1 MSESTTLLFNA
12 PLPPDHRSGFVAI
25 IGKPNVGKSTLL
37 NTWMGFKIAA
47 VSPKPQTTRNRLLGI
62 LTQANA
68 QVIFIDTPGIHQP
81 RSKLADYMV
90 NTALGALREADVILF
105 LVDGSEPLS
114 QADRAIAG
122 YCAQT
127 QAPVILVLNKTD
139 MHSADASIR
148 QEYEAL
154 GNWNQVAAISALKGT
169 GCQELF
175 SCVIDLL
182 PLGPRFYPED
192 QTTDQQERFIAAEL
206 IREQALKL
214 LEQEVPHALAVVV
227 DEFKVRDNGITFI
240 AATILCEKDS
250 HKGIIIG
257 KGGAKLKQIGQQ
269 SRLELEK
276 LLLGKVFLE
285 LWVKVRANWRQ
296 DERMLRDLGYVLP
309 DDK

>member
-1 MSESTTLLFNA
+1 MSESTTLLFNT
-12 PLPPDHRSGFVAI
+12 PLPAGHRSGFVAI

-62 LTQANA
+62 LTQPNS
-68 QVIFIDTPGIHQP
+68 QVIFIDTPGIHEP
-81 RSKLADYMV
+81 RSKLADFMV
-90 NTALGALREADVILF
+90 STALNALREADAILF

-122 YCAQT
+122 YCTQT
-127 QAPVILVLNKTD
+127 QVPVILVLNKTD
-139 MHSADASIR
+139 LSSANDAIL
-148 QEYEAL
+148 QEYTAL
-154 GNWNQVAAISALKGT
+154 GSWNQVATISALNGT
-169 GCQELF
+169 GCSELL
-175 SCVIDLL
+175 SSVIDLL
-182 PLGPRFYPED
+182 PLGPRYYPED

-227 DEFKVRDNGITFI
+227 DEFKERDNGITFI

-269 SRLELEK
+269 SRIELER
-276 LLLGKVFLE
+276 LLECKVFLE

-296 DERMLRDLGYVLP
+296 DERILRDLGYAIA
-309 DDK
+309 DDN